1 MSVDMPLP
9 PGAEGYPI
17 KTRKITL
24 DDLPAKPNGASA
36 NDTSAPRL
44 EFKTLASFCREY
56 VPLAYAIEPI
66 LRASSLY
73 TLTARTGHGKTAFL
87 VVAALA
93 IATGRKDIIGLE
105 ASRGRVAF
113 LTFENPDD
121 ARMRAPNPRKCS
133 KSLLLSQRPSPSA
146 SLSWIHSRP
155 SLMATIQ
162 TTQNKV
168 ASLCG
173 DYGRSPNSKA
183 SPPFS

>member
-17 KTRKITL
+17 KARKITL
-24 DDLPAKPNGASA
+24 NDLPAKPNGASA

-87 VVAALA
+87 VAALA
-93 IATGRKDIIGLE
+93 IATGRKDIIDLE
-105 ASRGRVAF
+105 ASHGRVAF

-121 ARMRAPNPRKCS
+121 VRMRFMIACYLLNITPDEIGPSVMVLDARA
-133 KSLLLSQRPSPSA
+133 KSEEVLNELITLA
-146 SLSWIHSRP
+146 E
-155 SLMATIQ
+155 AE
-162 TTQNKV
+162 
-168 ASLCG
+168 
-173 DYGRSPNSKA
+173 
-183 SPPFS
+183 PFNLVIVD